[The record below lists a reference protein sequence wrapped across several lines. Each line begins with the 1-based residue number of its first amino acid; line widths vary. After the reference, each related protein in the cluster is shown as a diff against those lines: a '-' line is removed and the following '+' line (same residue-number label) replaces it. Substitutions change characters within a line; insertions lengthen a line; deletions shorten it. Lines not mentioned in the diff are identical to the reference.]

1 VNPQTLPLDPTID
14 RPSGR
19 TSRWKF
25 AQWFCAVGGAALLL
39 RGGFGP
45 TMTDLGAPQR

>member
-1 VNPQTLPLDPTID
+1 VNLQTLPLDPTID

-25 AQWFCAVGGAALLL
+25 TKWFCAVDGAALLL
-39 RGGFGP
+39 RGGFDL